1 MEVCKAIIQE
11 GKRKGEKCT
20 FPTKDFG
27 YCQRHQRNRI
37 YDEGIAEGKK
47 WCRFFFRGCNN
58 TTEESSCD
66 ECRKKLTK
74 KILDCKHIGC
84 KFKIIEGEF
93 CKKHERDKYRV
104 EEKEKNIKY
113 CDIDRG
119 CFNILKDT
127 KSCDAC
133 LEKLR
138 NSDNK
143 RHNRNR
149 VINTI
154 SLLRNTNTRT
164 CIKCSKDFEVFQTNH
179 LKDSTKYKTCAEY
192 QKNQD
197 IKREGRIRN
206 YQKEHYDNL
215 ESYYKIH
222 IDKSKIRGYGDFQID
237 FETFCEL
244 VSKPCYYCKY
254 IKENE
259 TNGIDR
265 INNDIGYIKEN
276 CVSCCWKC
284 NRMKHFYH
292 PVFFIEKCKILIK
305 EKEADKEFYSEWSIY
320 YTRSNNKNYISYK
333 KESETKRDMEF
344 EITQQQWDW
353 LTRSPCYLCGYQDP
367 HGIGIDRVDNTIRK
381 YTLENCRACCGSC
394 NNMKNEMSLQDL
406 LEQCKAISYAWPSID
421 INIPIC
427 KNPLKKSEIKP
438 EDRKH
443 WKADGIYYAILSES
457 AESFLETNKDIYS
470 RKEFDELCILIKSSS
485 KDNAISILKKLI
497 VKLKQRKNR
506 ANKFTPITNR

>member
-1 MEVCKAIIQE
+1 MEVCKGIILE

-20 FPTKDFG
+20 FPPKEAG
-27 YCQRHQRNRI
+27 YCQKHQRNRI
-37 YDEGIAEGKK
+37 YDQGIAEGKK

-66 ECRKKLTK
+66 ECRKRLTK
-74 KILDCKHIGC
+74 KTLDCKHIGC
-84 KFKIIEGEF
+84 KFKIFEGEF
-93 CKKHERDKYRV
+93 CKKHERDKYRA

-119 CFNILKDT
+119 CFTILKDT
-127 KSCDAC
+127 KSCDIC
-133 LEKLR
+133 LEKAR
-138 NSDNK
+138 NNDNK

-154 SLLRNTNTRT
+154 AVSRSSNNRI
-164 CIKCSKDFEVFQTNH
+164 CIKCSKDFEVFQTKH
-179 LKDSTKYKTCAEY
+179 LKDSTKCSKCLED

-197 IKREGRIRN
+197 KKREDRIRN
-206 YQKEHYDNL
+206 YKEENINNL
-215 ESYYKIH
+215 ESYYKRYIN
-222 IDKSKIRGYGDFQID
+222 DCKRRGYGDFQIN
-237 FETFCEL
+237 FETFSEL

-254 IKENE
+254 IKDNE

-265 INNDIGYIKEN
+265 MNNDIGYIKEN

-305 EKEADKEFYSEWSIY
+305 EKEATKEFYKKWSIY
-320 YTRSNNKNYISYK
+320 YTRSNNKNYTSYK
-333 KESETKRDMEF
+333 KESLKRNMEF

-353 LTRSPCYLCGYQDP
+353 LTRSPCYLCGYQDT
-367 HGIGIDRVDNTIRK
+367 HGIGIDRVDNNIRK
-381 YTLENCRACCGSC
+381 YIFENSRACCGSC
-394 NNMKNEMSLQDL
+394 NTMKNEMSLQDL
-406 LEQCKAISYAWPSID
+406 LEQCKAISETWSSIELD
-421 INIPIC
+421 IPVS
-427 KNPLKKSEIKP
+427 KNPLKKSEVKS

-443 WKADGIYYAILSES
+443 WKSDGIYYAILSDT

-470 RKEFDELCILIKSSS
+470 REEFDDLCVLIKSST
-485 KDNAISILKKLI
+485 KDLAISVLKKLI

-506 ANKFTPITNR
+506 ANKPSI